1 MKLKKGHKWKSID
14 GLSKGKFFKII
25 EITSDNVIYKSEES
39 KQIYTSNRK
48 HFEKYMERVKNYW
61 KERVKSYKDKKDRF
75 R

>member
-39 KQIYTSNRK
+39 KQIYTTNRK
-48 HFEKYMERVKNYW
+48 HFKKYMERVKNYW
-61 KERVKSYKDKKDRF
+61 KERVKSYKDKKDKF

>member
-61 KERVKSYKDKKDRF
+61 KERVKSYKDKKDKF

>member
-61 KERVKSYKDKKDRF
+61 KEQVKSYKDKKDRF

>member
-48 HFEKYMERVKNYW
+48 HFEKYIERVKNYW
-61 KERVKSYKDKKDRF
+61 KERVKSYNDKKDRF

>member
-14 GLSKGKFFKII
+14 GLSKDKFFKII

-61 KERVKSYKDKKDRF
+61 KERVKSYKDKKDKF
-75 R
+75 

>member
-48 HFEKYMERVKNYW
+48 HFKKYMERVKNYW

>member
-1 MKLKKGHKWKSID
+1 MKLNKGHKWKSID

-48 HFEKYMERVKNYW
+48 HFKKYMERVKNYW

>member
-14 GLSKGKFFKII
+14 GLSKGKFFKITG
-25 EITSDNVIYKSEES
+25 ITSDNVTYKSEES
-39 KQIYTSNRK
+39 GHVYIVERK